1 MIPKNFNGLYIIN
14 ERTIVTIDLFT
25 YPNILLNKRDF
36 LSSGFVLI
44 GTDVI
49 AILVL
54 PAWTIVSSVYVF
66 TTFNLKAA
74 SLLYALKPLGAS
86 GMSDLEATRT
96 VQLPKCC
103 NFFLRGEK

>member
-54 PAWTIVSSVYVF
+54 PAWTIVSSVCTKD
-66 TTFNLKAA
+66 TTFMPFPLLFHFPCCPKAFSEQA
-74 SLLYALKPLGAS
+74 SCFLHK
-86 GMSDLEATRT
+86 
-96 VQLPKCC
+96 LP
-103 NFFLRGEK
+103 